1 MAVKPRDLGR
11 FGRDRGLVEAHCRG
25 DSDAFALIVKEHYG
39 RLLLQAQ
46 RRLGTRAEAEDA
58 VQDAFEKAFRALP
71 SFDGE
76 YRLGAWL
83 STIVANV
90 CADHGARRVVEHH
103 LPERFPSRAL
113 TVPDISEGMSDPAV
127 LQAVE
132 AAIAALPPTRRAAFL
147 MYEVFGFSYGQVAE
161 QLGITRDNARARVH
175 RAKADLRKALAAT
188 RSTLAALIT
197 VRLGAPRLARFVGG
211 SPEGRGA
218 RARAWAR
225 APLGPGGEPMPGA
238 ATSSSLS
245 VPTAAGQAATSPI
258 AQAAA
263 SLAAAG
269 PRTNPMVW
277 LTGLATA
284 VTSVFS
290 GPAAAAMP
298 ITAAALPVAAAVVTA
313 SVAAPAPD
321 PAALPTPTVLA
332 EQAEPATP
340 VAETPAWVVAAA
352 ADTGGSPAPASGAG
366 AVAAPAAPCPW
377 PADGLGAPAGPIS
390 GAVVAMLSTPAV
402 TLASSSNPELAVTTT
417 LAVSAPGDA
426 TIPVLVDARVCLSP
440 PPQSFLAVDV
450 AGPGGAVQLRGSLL
464 ETVSDAS
471 GTRYVFRGVVSESP
485 AGRPWGLPDRF
496 VALVDVRPSANTVS
510 VSVAFLGTPLSIPS
524 SSPSTTTTTTTSTPI
539 STPLSPTTTTNTT
552 TPSSTPPST
561 TTTTSPSAPL
571 LSSPSSPARLR

>member
-1 MAVKPRDLGR
+1 MAVKPRDLER

-25 DSDAFALIVKEHYG
+25 DSDAFTLIVKEHYG
-39 RLLLQAQ
+39 RLLSQAQ

-76 YRLGAWL
+76 YHLGAWL

-103 LPERFPSRAL
+103 LPERFSPRAL

-218 RARAWAR
+218 RARTWAR
-225 APLGPGGEPMPGA
+225 APLGPGGERMPGA

-258 AQAAA
+258 AQVAA
-263 SLAAAG
+263 SMAAAG

-321 PAALPTPTVLA
+321 PAASTPTPAVLA
-332 EQAEPATP
+332 EQARQATP
-340 VAETPAWVVAAA
+340 VAEAPAWVVAAA

-402 TLASSSNPELAVTTT
+402 NLDSGSNPELAVTTT

-426 TIPVLVDARVCLSP
+426 TILVSVHARVCLSP

-471 GTRYVFRGVVSESP
+471 GTRYVFRGVVAESP
-485 AGRPWGLPDRF
+485 AGRSWGLPDRF

-524 SSPSTTTTTTTSTPI
+524 SSPSTTTTTPI

-561 TTTTSPSAPL
+561 TTTTSPSSPL